1 MPEIIHAYKNKLDK
15 RRRINHRL
23 NFCATGKGYTPF
35 FAKPIS
41 ASRCLG
47 NALVGG
53 KKDFQPDLLSMTIPT
68 YLQHVIYCL
77 LYHTVLPTI

>member
-23 NFCATGKGYTPF
+23 NFCATGKAYTPF
-35 FAKPIS
+35 FAKLIS

-47 NALVGG
+47 NALMGG
-53 KKDFQPDLLSMTIPT
+53 KKDSSRFVIYDDSDIPAACDLLF
-68 YLQHVIYCL
+68 
-77 LYHTVLPTI
+77 TVSYRAS